1 MATVDPEKAL
11 AALRSQVE
19 EGEGR
24 IKELQTENR
33 QLRGQVK
40 RLSKTEVELYGIQ
53 GQLDAQ
59 MQFYHQLY
67 EVGKQLTTTTELP
80 EILQITL
87 QFVLYELNFERC
99 LILMHETN
107 EKAFRVQALD
117 GYYDEEKR
125 ETIEALRLP
134 EDNLVV
140 LQLRDAPQ
148 RVICAETS
156 HEEPLQALGR
166 KLDMDDY
173 ILLPLGGEPEE
184 PLGLLAAGNT
194 AGMRSFQAAVE
205 AESDAD
211 VGLTRMV
218 NHVSA
223 AINSLSFYGVLRE
236 SEEKYR
242 TILESIE
249 DGYFELDVSG
259 NFTFFNDSLF
269 RILGYPKDELMGMN
283 YRTYMDQE
291 TTKSVYQVF
300 NRVYTTG
307 VPENGFDWAITK
319 KNGVKINLESSVSR
333 MADADGRPI
342 GFRGIARDIS
352 ERYRAAEALRENEEK
367 YRALFEES
375 RDAIFICDRVGEMLD
390 ANQAM
395 LDLFGYTRSEM
406 IAMNVWDT
414 NMNREDLARF
424 AAAADQEGS
433 VRDFETTVR
442 KKNGEPMICLIT
454 ATCRRTDDGRILVYQ
469 GIARDIT
476 EQKQAE
482 ADLRQYQERL
492 EELVEERTAELA
504 KATLEAHQARKAA
517 DEANQAKSSFLAN
530 MSHEL
535 RTPMNAVLGMTHLA
549 LKTDLTPRQLDYLGK
564 IQSSARSLLGLI
576 NDILDFSKIEAGK
589 LDMEAVDFSLDDVL
603 ENMSNLI
610 TVKAREKK
618 DLEVLFDIDPD
629 MPRRLV
635 GDPLRLGQVL
645 INLANNAVKFTESG
659 EIVVS
664 AHLLSQDEDRVALE
678 FRVRDTGV
686 GLTRGQIDRLFQAF
700 TQADASTTRKFG
712 GTGLGL
718 TISKRL
724 VNMMQGEIRVES
736 EPGEGSTFVFTT
748 VFGLRRGKDES
759 RFIPSPDLRSM
770 KVLVVDDNAT
780 SRDIL
785 EGILSSFSFKPTL
798 AASGEE
804 GLTELAGADA
814 DNPYELVIMDYRMP
828 GMNGIEAARRIKQN
842 TQLSR
847 IPAVVMVTNYG
858 SETVMQQAEEA
869 GLDGFLL
876 KPINPSVLFDAIMHA
891 LGKETLRPSR
901 AVQENTSGSGALS
914 RIRGARVL
922 LVEDNEIN
930 QQVAGEILQ
939 AAGLNVSLA
948 NNGQKAVE
956 AVQNGDFDAVLMD
969 VQMPVMDGYTATR
982 KIRNWENQ
990 IRNPHSAIRIPIIAM
1005 TAHAL
1010 AGDREKSLDA
1020 GMDDH
1025 VSKPIDPELLFEAL
1039 LKWVRKSS
1047 GESSVREPPVETDM
1061 TPPDPSDRVDFPEL
1075 DGIHVAAG
1083 LKRLLGNKKSY
1094 RRILL
1099 RFRQDFENAAD
1110 TLRDLV
1116 NGEKYEEAEILAHS
1130 IKGAGGNVGA
1140 EALQAAA
1147 AAVERVLKDGGKTL
1161 PEDRFVYFQN
1171 ELGRVIT
1178 ALTALKGDDPHSPEA
1193 KITPAEIDP
1202 RVAEEV
1208 AVRIK
1213 DAAEMGDVMELSK
1226 LGDELTAR
1234 TDGLREYGA
1243 RISHLAD
1250 EFDFDALLEMADSL
1264 AAAAGS

>member
-1 MATVDPEKAL
+1 MTAMDSEKAL

-19 EGEGR
+19 EAEAR
-24 IKELQTENR
+24 VKKLQKENR
-33 QLRGQVK
+33 QLSGQVK

-67 EVGKQLTTTTELP
+67 EVGKQFTTTIELS

-99 LILMHETN
+99 LILMYETN
-107 EKAFRVQALD
+107 EKVFQVQAMD

-125 ETIEALRLP
+125 PAVESLSLPGDDPVLLRLR
-134 EDNLVV
+134 N
-140 LQLRDAPQ
+140 APQ
-148 RVICAETS
+148 RIICTEAC
-156 HEEPLQALGR
+156 HEEPLKALAR

-194 AGMRSFQAAVE
+194 ADMRSFQATVE
-205 AESDAD
+205 AEGDAD
-211 VGLTRMV
+211 MGLARMV
-218 NHVSA
+218 SHTSA
-223 AINSLSFYGVLRE
+223 AINNEKFYRALRE

-249 DGYFELDVSG
+249 DGYFELDIAGS
-259 NFTFFNDSLF
+259 FTFFNDSLC
-269 RILGYPKDELMGMN
+269 RILGYPKDALMGMN
-283 YRTYMDQE
+283 YQTYMDQE
-291 TTKSVYQVF
+291 TTKNVYEVF

-307 VPENGFDWAITK
+307 VPESGFDWTVTR
-319 KNGVKINLESSVSR
+319 KNGAKINLESSVSR
-333 MADADGRPI
+333 MADAEGQPI

-352 ERYRAAEALRENEEK
+352 ERYRAAETLRENEEK

-375 RDAIFICDRVGEMLD
+375 RDAIFICDPVGKMLD

-406 IAMNVWDT
+406 MAMNVWDT

-424 AAAADQEGS
+424 VASADGEGS

-442 KKNGEPMICLIT
+442 KKSGEQMICLVT
-454 ATCRRTDDGRILVYQ
+454 ATSRRTDDGDILVYQ

-476 EQKQAE
+476 EQRQAE
-482 ADLRQYQERL
+482 ADLQKYQEHL
-492 EELVEERTAELA
+492 KELVEERTAELA
-504 KATLEAHQARKAA
+504 EATLEAHQAREAA
-517 DEANQAKSSFLAN
+517 DEANEAKSSFLAN

-549 LKTDLTPRQLDYLGK
+549 LQTEVSPKQEDYLSK
-564 IQSSARSLLGLI
+564 IQSSAHSLLGII

-603 ENMSNLI
+603 ENMTNLI
-610 TVKAREKK
+610 MVKAQEKK

-629 MPRRLV
+629 APRRLV

-664 AHLLSQDEDRVALE
+664 AHLLNQDEDRVTLE
-678 FRVRDTGV
+678 FRVKDTGV
-686 GLTRGQIDRLFQAF
+686 GLTREQIGRLFQAF
-700 TQADASTTRKFG
+700 TQADTSTTRKFG

-736 EPGEGSTFVFTT
+736 EPGEGSTFIFTT
-748 VFGLRRGKDES
+748 VFGLRRGKHES

-785 EGILSSFSFKPTL
+785 EGILASFSFKPTL

-804 GLTELAGADA
+804 GLMELAGADA
-814 DNPYELVIMDYRMP
+814 DDPYELVIMDYRMP
-828 GMNGIEAARRIKQN
+828 GMNGIEAGRRIKQN
-842 TQLSR
+842 TQLGR

-858 SETVMQQAEEA
+858 SERVMQQADEA

-876 KPINPSVLFDAIMHA
+876 KPVNPSVLFDAIMHA
-891 LGKETLRPSR
+891 FGKETPRPSR
-901 AVQENTSGSGALS
+901 VVEDNASGMGALS

-930 QQVAGEILQ
+930 QQVAGEILE
-939 AAGLNVSLA
+939 AAGLSVSLA
-948 NNGQKAVE
+948 NNGQE
-956 AVQNGDFDAVLMD
+956 AVDAVKKGDFDAVLMD

-990 IRNPHSAIRIPIIAM
+990 IRNPQSAIPIIAM

-1025 VSKPIDPELLFEAL
+1025 VSKPIDPELLFETL
-1039 LKWVRKSS
+1039 LKWVKKAP
-1047 GESSVREPPVETDM
+1047 GESPGQEPATETDM
-1061 TPPDPSDRVDFPEL
+1061 PPFDPSAGPDFPEL

-1083 LKRLLGNKKSY
+1083 LKRLLGNKKSF

-1110 TLRDLV
+1110 TLLDLV
-1116 NGEKYEEAEILAHS
+1116 NSDKYEEAEILAHS

-1147 AAVERVLKDGGKTL
+1147 AAVERVFKDGGKIF
-1161 PEDRFVYFQN
+1161 PEGEFVNFRN
-1171 ELGRVIT
+1171 ELGRVMT
-1178 ALTALKGDDPHSPEA
+1178 ALMALKEDDPPSPDAME
-1193 KITPAEIDP
+1193 TPAAVDP
-1202 RVAEEV
+1202 HLAEEI

-1243 RISHLAD
+1243 KIGRLAD
-1250 EFDFDALLEMADSL
+1250 EFDFDGLLEMADDL
-1264 AAAAGS
+1264 TAIAGS

>member
-1 MATVDPEKAL
+1 MAAVDPEKAL
-11 AALRSQVE
+11 AALRSQIE
-19 EGEGR
+19 EAEGR
-24 IKELQTENR
+24 IRELQTENQ

-99 LILMHETN
+99 LILLHETN
-107 EKAFRVQALD
+107 EKAFRVQAMD

-125 ETIEALRLP
+125 PAVETLSLP
-134 EDNLVV
+134 EDDPILVR
-140 LQLRDAPQ
+140 LRDAPQ
-148 RVICAETS
+148 RIICTETS
-156 HEEPLQALGR
+156 HEEPLQTLGR

-173 ILLPLGGEPEE
+173 MLLPLGGEPEE

-205 AESDAD
+205 AEGDAD

-223 AINSLSFYGVLRE
+223 AINSLNFYRVLRE

-249 DGYFELDVSG
+249 DGYFELDISG
-259 NFTFFNDSLF
+259 NFTFFNDSLC
-269 RILGYPKDELMGMN
+269 RILGYPKDELTGMN
-283 YRTYMDQE
+283 YRTYMGQE
-291 TTKSVYQVF
+291 TSKNVYEVF

-307 VPENGFDWAITK
+307 APENGFDWAITK

-333 MADADGRPI
+333 MVDAEGRPS

-352 ERYRAAEALRENEEK
+352 DRYLAAEALRENEEK

-375 RDAIFICDRVGEMLD
+375 RDAIFICDPIGKMLD

-406 IAMNVWDT
+406 MAMNVWDT

-442 KKNGEPMICLIT
+442 KKSGKQMVCLVT
-454 ATCRRTDDGRILVYQ
+454 ATTRRTDDGDILVYQ
-469 GIARDIT
+469 GISRDIT

-492 EELVEERTAELA
+492 EVLVEERTAELA
-504 KATLEAHQARKAA
+504 KATLEAHQAREAA

-549 LKTDLTPRQLDYLGK
+549 LQTELAPKQQDYLNK
-564 IQSSARSLLGLI
+564 IQLSAHSLLGII

-618 DLEVLFDIDPD
+618 DLEVLFDIDSD
-629 MPRRLV
+629 APRRLV

-659 EIVVS
+659 EIVISV
-664 AHLLSQDEDRVALE
+664 LVLSRDEERVTLE

-686 GLTRGQIDRLFQAF
+686 GLTREQMGRLFQAF
-700 TQADASTTRKFG
+700 TQADTSTTRKFG

-736 EPGEGSTFVFTT
+736 EPGEGSTFIFTT

-759 RFIPSPDLRSM
+759 RFIPSPDLRGI

-785 EGILSSFSFKPTL
+785 EGILASFSFNPTL
-798 AASGEE
+798 ASSGEE

-814 DNPYELVIMDYRMP
+814 DDPYELVIMDYRMP
-828 GMNGIEAARRIKQN
+828 GMTGIEAARRIKQN

-847 IPAVVMVTNYG
+847 IPAVLMVTNYG
-858 SETVMQQAEEA
+858 SETVMRQADEA

-891 LGKETLRPSR
+891 FGKETLRPSR
-901 AVQENTSGSGALS
+901 AVQEKASGSGAVS
-914 RIRGARVL
+914 RIRGARIL

-930 QQVAGEILQ
+930 QQVAGEILK
-939 AAGLNVSLA
+939 AAGLNVTLA

-956 AVQNGDFDAVLMD
+956 AVENGDFDAVLMD
-969 VQMPVMDGYTATR
+969 VQMPIMDGYTATR
-982 KIRNWENQ
+982 KIRNWEDQ
-990 IRNPHSAIRIPIIAM
+990 FRNPQSAIRIPIIAM

-1025 VSKPIDPELLFEAL
+1025 VSKPIDPEFLFETL
-1039 LKWVRKSS
+1039 LKWVKKSP
-1047 GESSVREPPVETDM
+1047 GERPGRELANETDM
-1061 TPPDPSDRVDFPEL
+1061 MPLDPSDGADFPEL

-1110 TLRDLV
+1110 TLRELV
-1116 NGEKYEEAEILAHS
+1116 NGEKYEEAEILSHS

-1147 AAVERVLKDGGKTL
+1147 AALERVLKDGGKAL
-1161 PEDRFVYFQN
+1161 PEDEFVYFEN
-1171 ELGRVIT
+1171 ELGRVMT
-1178 ALTALKGDDPHSPEA
+1178 ALMALKGDEPPSPDAME
-1193 KITPAEIDP
+1193 TPAEIDP
-1202 RVAEEV
+1202 RMAEEI
-1208 AVRIK
+1208 ALRIK

-1226 LGDELTAR
+1226 LGEELTAR
-1234 TDGLREYGA
+1234 TDGLREYGVIIG
-1243 RISHLAD
+1243 RLAD
-1250 EFDFDALLEMADSL
+1250 EFDFDALLEMADAL

>member
-1 MATVDPEKAL
+1 MTAMDTEKAL

-19 EGEGR
+19 AAEGR
-24 IKELQTENR
+24 VEKLQKENR
-33 QLRGQVK
+33 QLSGQVK

-53 GQLDAQ
+53 GQLDVQ

-67 EVGKQLTTTTELP
+67 EVGKRLTTTTELS

-99 LILMHETN
+99 LILMYETN
-107 EKAFRVQALD
+107 EKAFRVQAID
-117 GYYDEEKR
+117 GYYDENKR
-125 ETIEALRLP
+125 QAVESLSLP
-134 EDNLVV
+134 EDDPILV
-140 LQLRDAPQ
+140 QLRDVPQ
-148 RVICAETS
+148 RIICTEIS
-156 HEEPLQALGR
+156 HEEPLKVLGR

-173 ILLPLGGEPEE
+173 ILFPLGGEPEE

-194 AGMRSFQAAVE
+194 ADMRSFQSTIE
-205 AESDAD
+205 AEGDAD
-211 VGLTRMV
+211 VGLVRMV

-223 AINSLSFYGVLRE
+223 AINSLNFYRVLRE

-249 DGYFELDVSG
+249 DGYFELDIAGS
-259 NFTFFNDSLF
+259 FTFFNDSLC

-291 TTKSVYQVF
+291 TTKNVYQVF

-307 VPENGFDWAITK
+307 APENGFDWVIIK
-319 KNGVKINLESSVSR
+319 KNGEKINLESSVSR
-333 MADADGRPI
+333 MADAEGQPI

-367 YRALFEES
+367 YRTLFEES

-395 LDLFGYTRSEM
+395 LDLFGYNRSEM
-406 IAMNVWDT
+406 MEMNVWET
-414 NMNREDLARF
+414 NMDRGDMARF
-424 AAAADQEGS
+424 AAAADQTGS
-433 VRDFETTVR
+433 VRDLEMRV
-442 KKNGEPMICLIT
+442 KKKQGEQMICLVT
-454 ATCRRTDDGRILVYQ
+454 ATTRRTDDGHILVYQ

-482 ADLRQYQERL
+482 ADLRQYQEHL

-517 DEANQAKSSFLAN
+517 DEANEAKGSFLAN

-535 RTPMNAVLGMTHLA
+535 RTPMNAVIGMTHLA
-549 LKTDLTPRQLDYLGK
+549 LQTEVTPKQQDYLSK
-564 IQSSARSLLGLI
+564 IQSSAHSLLGII

-610 TVKAREKK
+610 TVKVREKK
-618 DLEVLFDIDPD
+618 DLEVLFDIDSD
-629 MPRRLV
+629 APRRLV

-659 EIVVS
+659 EIVISV
-664 AHLLSQDEDRVALE
+664 LVLSRDEERVTLE

-686 GLTRGQIDRLFQAF
+686 GLTREQIGRLFQAF
-700 TQADASTTRKFG
+700 AQADTSTTRKFG

-736 EPGEGSTFVFTT
+736 EPGEGSTFIFTAL
-748 VFGLRRGKDES
+748 FDLRRGKDES

-785 EGILSSFSFKPTL
+785 EGILGSFSFKPTL

-804 GLTELAGADA
+804 GLAELAGADA
-814 DNPYELVIMDYRMP
+814 DDPYELVIMDYRMP

-858 SETVMQQAEEA
+858 SETVMQQADEA

-876 KPINPSVLFDAIMHA
+876 KPVNPSVLFDAIMHA
-891 LGKETLRPSR
+891 FGKETPRPPR
-901 AVQENTSGSGALS
+901 AVQENASGMGVLS

-930 QQVAGEILQ
+930 QQVAGEILE
-939 AAGLNVSLA
+939 AAGLSVSLA
-948 NNGQKAVE
+948 NNGQE
-956 AVQNGDFDAVLMD
+956 AVDAVKKGDFDAVLMD

-982 KIRNWENQ
+982 EIRNWENQ
-990 IRNPHSAIRIPIIAM
+990 IRNPQSAIRIPIIAM

-1025 VSKPIDPELLFEAL
+1025 VSKPIDPELLFETL
-1039 LKWVRKSS
+1039 LKWVKKSS
-1047 GESSVREPPVETDM
+1047 GESPGRELAVEMDM
-1061 TPPDPSDRVDFPEL
+1061 TSPDPSDGVDFPEL

-1116 NGEKYEEAEILAHS
+1116 NGEKYDEAEILAHS

-1147 AAVERVLKDGGKTL
+1147 EAVERVFKDGGKTL
-1161 PEDRFVYFQN
+1161 PEGEFVYFKN
-1171 ELGRVIT
+1171 ELGRVMT
-1178 ALTALKGDDPHSPEA
+1178 ALMVLKGDDPSSPEA
-1193 KITPAEIDP
+1193 METPAEIDP
-1202 RVAEEV
+1202 HMADEI

-1213 DAAEMGDVMELSK
+1213 DAAEIGDVMELSK
-1226 LGDELTAR
+1226 LGAELTAR

-1243 RISHLAD
+1243 IISHLAD
-1250 EFDFDALLEMADSL
+1250 EFDFDGLLEMADDL
-1264 AAAAGS
+1264 VAAAGS

>member
-1 MATVDPEKAL
+1 MTAMDSEKAL

-19 EGEGR
+19 EVEAR
-24 IKELQTENR
+24 VKKLQKENR
-33 QLRGQVK
+33 QLSGQVK
-40 RLSKTEVELYGIQ
+40 RLSKTEVELYGVQ

-67 EVGKQLTTTTELP
+67 EVGKQFTTTIELS

-99 LILMHETN
+99 LILMYDTQ
-107 EKAFRVQALD
+107 EKAFRVQAMD

-125 ETIEALRLP
+125 PAVESLSLP
-134 EDNLVV
+134 EDDPILVR
-140 LQLRDAPQ
+140 LRDAPQ
-148 RVICAETS
+148 RIICTETC
-156 HEEPLQALGR
+156 HEEPLKVMGR

-173 ILLPLGGEPEE
+173 ILLPLGGEPEK
-184 PLGLLAAGNT
+184 PLGFLAAGNT
-194 AGMRSFQAAVE
+194 AGMRSFQAEVE
-205 AESDAD
+205 AEGDAD
-211 VGLTRMV
+211 MGLTRMV
-218 NHVSA
+218 SHTSA
-223 AINSLSFYGVLRE
+223 AINNEKFYRALRE

-249 DGYFELDVSG
+249 DGYFELDIAG
-259 NFTFFNDSLF
+259 NFTFFNDSLC
-269 RILGYPKDELMGMN
+269 RLLGYPKDELMGMN
-283 YRTYMDQE
+283 YQTYMDQE
-291 TTKSVYQVF
+291 TTKNVYQVF
-300 NRVYTTG
+300 NRVYTSG
-307 VPENGFDWAITK
+307 VPESGFDWTVTR
-319 KNGVKINLESSVSR
+319 KNGAKMNLESSVSL
-333 MADADGRPI
+333 MVDAEGQPI

-352 ERYRAAEALRENEEK
+352 ERYRAAETLRENEEK
-367 YRALFEES
+367 YRTLFEES
-375 RDAIFICDRVGEMLD
+375 RDAIYICDPTGEMLD

-406 IAMNVWDT
+406 MAMNVWDT
-414 NMNREDLARF
+414 NMNRDELARF
-424 AAAADQEGS
+424 VASADGEGS
-433 VRDFETTVR
+433 VRDFETMAR
-442 KKNGEPMICLIT
+442 KKNGEPMNCVIT

-476 EQKQAE
+476 KQKQAE
-482 ADLRQYQERL
+482 ADLRKYQEHL
-492 EELVEERTAELA
+492 KELVEERTAELA
-504 KATLEAHQARKAA
+504 EATLEAHQAREAA
-517 DEANQAKSSFLAN
+517 DEANEAKSSFLAN

-549 LKTDLTPRQLDYLGK
+549 LQTEVTPKQEDYLSK
-564 IQSSARSLLGLI
+564 IQSSAHSLLGII

-589 LDMEAVDFSLDDVL
+589 LDMETVDFSLDDVL

-610 TVKAREKK
+610 MVKAQEKK
-618 DLEVLFDIDPD
+618 DLEVLFDIDPEA
-629 MPRRLV
+629 PRRLV

-645 INLANNAVKFTESG
+645 INLANNAVKFTASG
-659 EIVVS
+659 EIVISV
-664 AHLLSQDEDRVALE
+664 LVLSRDEDRVTLE
-678 FRVRDTGV
+678 FRVKDTGV
-686 GLTRGQIDRLFQAF
+686 GLTREQIGRLFQAF
-700 TQADASTTRKFG
+700 TQADTSTTRKFG

-736 EPGEGSTFVFTT
+736 EPGEGSAFIFTT
-748 VFGLRRGKDES
+748 VFGLGREKDQS
-759 RFIPSPDLRSM
+759 RFIPSPDLRGM
-770 KVLVVDDNAT
+770 KALVVDDNAT
-780 SRDIL
+780 SREIL
-785 EGILSSFSFKPTL
+785 EGILASFSFKPTL
-798 AASGEE
+798 VASGEE

-814 DNPYELVIMDYRMP
+814 NDPYELVIMDYRMP
-828 GMNGIEAARRIKQN
+828 GMNGIEAARRIKQS

-858 SETVMQQAEEA
+858 GETIMQQADEA

-876 KPINPSVLFDAIMHA
+876 KPVNPSVLFDAIMHA
-891 LGKETLRPSR
+891 FGKETPRLSR
-901 AVQENTSGSGALS
+901 AVQEDASGMGALS

-930 QQVAGEILQ
+930 QQVAGEILE
-939 AAGLNVSLA
+939 AAGLSVSLA
-948 NNGQKAVE
+948 NNGQEAVE
-956 AVQNGDFDAVLMD
+956 AVKKGDFDAVLMD

-982 KIRNWENQ
+982 EIRNREDE
-990 IRNPHSAIRIPIIAM
+990 IRIPIIAM

-1010 AGDREKSLDA
+1010 AGDREKSLEA

-1025 VSKPIDPELLFEAL
+1025 VSKPIDPELLFETL
-1039 LKWVRKSS
+1039 LKWVKKSS
-1047 GESSVREPPVETDM
+1047 GESPGRELATETDM
-1061 TPPDPSDRVDFPEL
+1061 TSPDPSDGPDFPEL

-1110 TLRDLV
+1110 TLLDLV

-1147 AAVERVLKDGGKTL
+1147 AAVERVFKDGGKTF
-1161 PEDRFVYFQN
+1161 PEGELVYFEN
-1171 ELGRVIT
+1171 ELGRVMT
-1178 ALTALKGDDPHSPEA
+1178 ALMALKGDDPPSPGAMEA
-1193 KITPAEIDP
+1193 PAEIDP
-1202 RVAEEV
+1202 RVAEEIV
-1208 AVRIK
+1208 VRIK
-1213 DAAEMGDVMELSK
+1213 DAAEIGDVMELSK
-1226 LGDELTAR
+1226 LGAELTAR
-1234 TDGLREYGA
+1234 TDGLREYGTQ
-1243 RISHLAD
+1243 ISDLAD
-1250 EFDFDALLEMADSL
+1250 EFDFDGLLEMADAL